1 MRGGAL
7 PHPVSL
13 RRMSAHGIAP
23 APPVIWAP
31 GPEDVARAAITRFA
45 RFAEARA
52 GVALPAYAD
61 LWRWSVDD
69 LDAFWRAVWDF
80 FDVDGDR
87 GDGPALARAEM
98 PGAVWFPG
106 ARLNWAEHVLRAG
119 SGDEVAIVAAA
130 EDAPDRDLT
139 WGALRDAVARAAA
152 GLRDLGVGRG
162 DAVVAYLPNVPEAV
176 VAVLACGA
184 IGAVF
189 SSCSPDFGTRSVV
202 DRFAQL
208 RPKVLIAAD
217 GYRYGGRAHD
227 RLATVAELRAALPTL
242 EHTVLVPVL
251 DAAPVADGTTPW
263 AGLVAR
269 PAAPAFERLP
279 FDHPLW
285 VLWSSGTT
293 GLPKGLV
300 QGHGGIVLEHL
311 KAIGLHC
318 DLGPGD
324 RLLWFTTT
332 GWMMWNF
339 LIGGLLCGA
348 SIVLV
353 DGSPGRPDLGRLWGI
368 ADRAGV
374 TCFGTSAPYI
384 AACRQAG
391 VRPRASGPLARLRSV
406 GSTGSPLSPE
416 GFDWVRDELGAPWLF
431 SLSGG
436 SDVCTAFVGGCP
448 TLPVRR
454 GELQCRAL
462 GAAVEAWDEHGRPVI
477 GQVGELVLTAPLP
490 SMPLRLIGDDTGE
503 RYRDAYFSMWPGVW
517 RHGDWITITA
527 DGGAVIHGRSDATIN
542 RGGVRM
548 GTAEIYAAVLA
559 DPAYR
564 DALVVDVPA
573 LEGEG
578 SEILLFVVP
587 AAGGAL
593 DDDARR
599 RLRQTIRA
607 QCSPRHVPDAIH
619 AAPEVPKT
627 LSGKTLEIPV
637 KRILSGE
644 PPERAASAGALAD
657 PRALDWF
664 VAFGK
669 TRRGGPRA
677 DTAGDASSPDG

>member
-1 MRGGAL
+1 MT
-7 PHPVSL
+7 
-13 RRMSAHGIAP
+13 
-23 APPVIWAP
+23 APPVIWSP
-31 GPEDVARAAITRFA
+31 SREDIAGAAITRFA
-45 RFAEARA
+45 RVAEERA
-52 GVALPAYAD
+52 GRPLPAYED

-69 LDAFWRAVWDF
+69 LDAFWSAIWDF
-80 FDVDGDR
+80 FAVDGER
-87 GDGPALARAEM
+87 GDGPAVARREM

-106 ARLNWAEHVLRAG
+106 ARLNWARHVLRAG
-119 SGDEVAIVAAA
+119 DDDDVAIVATA
-130 EDAPDRDLT
+130 EDVPDRELT
-139 WGALRDAVARAAA
+139 RAQLRDAVARAAQ
-152 GLRDLGVGRG
+152 GLRALGVGRG

-208 RPKVLIAAD
+208 APKVLIAVD

-227 RLATVAELRAALPTL
+227 RRATVAELRAALPTL
-242 EHTVLVPVL
+242 EHTVVLPVL
-251 DAAPVADGTTPW
+251 GAGDDLDGTTSWAALTADAAP
-263 AGLVAR
+263 L
-269 PAAPAFERLP
+269 AFEPLP

-318 DLGPGD
+318 DLQPGD
-324 RLLWFTTT
+324 RMLWFTTT

-339 LIGGLLCGA
+339 LLGGLMTGA
-348 SIVLV
+348 SIVLC
-353 DGSPGRPDLGRLWGI
+353 DGSPGYPDLGRLWAV

-374 TCFGTSAPYI
+374 TCFGTSAAFI
-384 AACRQAG
+384 AACRQTG
-391 VRPRASGPLARLRSV
+391 VRPRQGHALERLRSV
-406 GSTGSPLSPE
+406 GSTGSPLSPA

-431 SLSGG
+431 SISGG

-448 TLPVRR
+448 TLPVHR

-462 GAAVEAWDEHGRPVI
+462 GAAVEAWDEDGRPVVD
-477 GQVGELVLTAPLP
+477 QVGELVLTAPLP
-490 SMPLRLIGDDTGE
+490 SMPLHLAGDATGE

-517 RHGDWITITA
+517 RHGDWITITSR
-527 DGGAVIHGRSDATIN
+527 GGAVIHGRSDATIN
-542 RGGVRM
+542 RGGIRM

-573 LEGEG
+573 GDGEG
-578 SEILLFVVP
+578 SEVLLFVVP
-587 AAGGAL
+587 AAGDEL
-593 DDDARR
+593 DDAARR
-599 RLRQTIRA
+599 ALTRAIRE

-619 AAPEVPKT
+619 AVPEVPRT
-627 LSGKTLEIPV
+627 LSGKVVEIPV
-637 KRILSGE
+637 KRILAGE
-644 PPERAASAGALAD
+644 DPARAASAGALAN
-657 PRALDWF
+657 PAALDWF
-664 VAFGK
+664 VAFA
-669 TRRGGPRA
+669 RERGA
-677 DTAGDASSPDG
+677 AASSA